1 MAVTVKQFAMNH
13 TICPFETNK
22 AASAGGVDQIHWRR
36 RQGPRERGAGA
47 RGRGHLP
54 YALSKASQ
62 ALLPRFAVPR
72 PLFFFVPRTT
82 WPRCRPQDNAPN
94 IFFPPNSAHETE
106 RLQSSDT
113 IELKSMVSRLAV
125 VTPVNRQDNEA
136 LVRVP
141 RASQEHHSLH
151 TGASHKHTRASQ
163 ALLSR
168 L

>member
-1 MAVTVKQFAMNH
+1 MAVTVKQFAKQFAMNH
-13 TICPFETNK
+13 TICPFETDE

-36 RQGPRERGAGA
+36 RQGPSERGAEA
-47 RGRGHLP
+47 RGRGRLP
-54 YALSKASQ
+54 YALS
-62 ALLPRFAVPR
+62 
-72 PLFFFVPRTT
+72 
-82 WPRCRPQDNAPN
+82 PRCRPEDNA
-94 IFFPPNSAHETE
+94 PNSAHETE